1 MERRRTAVKIRRVTV
16 NNRKAQVELMVRSGD
31 VYPVP
36 FSRLDPRP
44 TPADRLC
51 NAYVDRELANEAVT
65 YVLESGAEG
74 VVHIEQALEYNQ
86 DPAYFADLLVHQL
99 TAEAVRSVER
109 SGLSRREIA
118 RRLKT
123 SVPQVY
129 RLLDPTNSRK
139 SISQLVALLH
149 VLDCDVQLV
158 VKRKTA
164 A

>member
-1 MERRRTAVKIRRVTV
+1 MYI
-16 NNRKAQVELMVRSGD
+16 
-31 VYPVP
+31 
-36 FSRLDPRP
+36 
-44 TPADRLC
+44 
-51 NAYVDRELANEAVT
+51 DRELANEAVT
-65 YVLESGAEG
+65 YVLDSGAEG
-74 VVHIEQALEYNQ
+74 AVHIEQALEYNQ

-99 TAEAVRSVER
+99 TTEAVRSVES

-123 SVPQVY
+123 SVPQLY
-129 RLLDPTNSRK
+129 RLLDPSNSRK
-139 SISQLVALLH
+139 SISQLVSLLH

>member
-1 MERRRTAVKIRRVTV
+1 VKIRRVIV
-16 NNRKAQVELMVRSGD
+16 NNRKAQVELTTRAGE

-44 TPADRLC
+44 TSTNRVRDV
-51 NAYVDRELANEAVT
+51 YVDRELANEAVT

-99 TAEAVRSVER
+99 TTEAVRSAES

-123 SVPQVY
+123 SVPQLY

-139 SISQLVALLH
+139 SISQLVSLLH

>member
-1 MERRRTAVKIRRVTV
+1 MKIRRVTI
-16 NNRKAQVELMVRSGD
+16 NNRKAQVELTVRSGH

-36 FSRLDPRP
+36 FARLDPAP
-44 TPADRLC
+44 TQSDRIRD
-51 NAYVDRELANEAVT
+51 AYIDRELANEAVT

-86 DPAYFADLLVHQL
+86 DPGYLAELLLHQL
-99 TAEAVRSVER
+99 TAEAIQRVDA
-109 SGLSRREIA
+109 SGLSRRELA

-123 SVPQVY
+123 SVPQLY
-129 RLLDPTNSRK
+129 RLLDPTNKRK
-139 SISQLVALLH
+139 SISQLVSLLH

-158 VKRKTA
+158 VKGRNA